1 MERVVK
7 IIAVA
12 FIVAILVAI
21 GITMTLPKDRLTL
34 EEELK
39 VRESIKELN
48 RDLPRPFGTIGSL
61 DSISFH
67 KRKVGYHLSIF
78 GDPSI
83 SAIYHDRYHDFHDVF
98 LYSLATLD
106 GQNGNATT
114 LAEFSKVKKI
124 GMTTTIA
131 FSNNESIT
139 WEFTPSELLDFI
151 HSYNGTA
158 TDAVGRILDFH
169 IALAN
174 YNCSSITTNS
184 ISALAEDGIEL
195 LSLEHIDNNIIWNW
209 GVDEKR
215 YDVETLSSAFQNEG
229 FANLLVKEMIKEPDV
244 QELINIIS
252 VSHSDIILRY
262 NGLTSNRTAEI
273 TIPYYLIKQYSQV
286 PGLH

>member
-39 VRESIKELN
+39 VQESIKELN

-67 KRKVGYHLSIF
+67 KRKVGYHISIF

-114 LAEFSKVKKI
+114 LAEYCKAKKI
-124 GMTTTIA
+124 GMTTSVV
-131 FSNNESIT
+131 FSDNEPIT
-139 WEFTPSELLDFI
+139 WEFAPSELFEFI
-151 HSYNGTA
+151 HSYNGTPTEA
-158 TDAVGRILDFH
+158 LGRVLDFH

-184 ISALAEDGIEL
+184 VSFLSDEGIALR
-195 LSLEHIDNNIIWNW
+195 SLEHLDDSIVWNW
-209 GVDEKR
+209 IVDENKH
-215 YDVETLSSAFQNEG
+215 DVGMLSSSFQNEG
-229 FANLLVKEMIKEPDV
+229 FADTLIGEIIKDPDV

-252 VSHSDIILRY
+252 ISHADIILRY
-262 NGLTSNRTAEI
+262 KGLNSNNTAEI
-273 TIPYYLIKQYSQV
+273 TLPYHLIKRYSQV

>member
-1 MERVVK
+1 MERVIRV
-7 IIAVA
+7 IAIA
-12 FIVAILVAI
+12 FVVVILITI
-21 GITMTLPKDRLTL
+21 GITMTLPKDRLTI
-34 EEELK
+34 EEEIRF
-39 VRESIKELN
+39 REGIKELN
-48 RDLPRPFGTIGSL
+48 SDLPRPFGTIGSL

-83 SAIYHDRYHDFHDVF
+83 STIYRDHYQDFHDVF
-98 LYSLATLD
+98 MYSLATLD

-114 LAEFSKVKKI
+114 LAEYCKSKRI
-124 GMTTTIA
+124 GLTTTIA
-131 FSNNESIT
+131 FSNADSMT

-151 HSYNGTA
+151 HSFNGTA
-158 TDAVGRILDFH
+158 TDAVGRVLDFH

-195 LSLEHIDNNIIWNW
+195 LSLEHVDNSIIWNW
-209 GVDEKR
+209 GVDENQF
-215 YDVETLSSAFQNEG
+215 DFETLSSAFQNED
-229 FANLLVKEMIKEPDV
+229 FANFLIKEMIKEPDV
-244 QELINIIS
+244 QELVNIIS

-262 NGLTSNRTAEI
+262 NGLTSNRMAEI
-273 TIPYYLIKQYSQV
+273 TIPYHLIKRYSQV